1 MFKITKMNCTMTNKM
16 TFKKKKIE
24 KLDWLNSHTKK
35 NIITELIQNQ
45 FRLFISTA
53 TIDTDMTKK

>member
-16 TFKKKKIE
+16 TFKKKIE

-35 NIITELIQNQ
+35 KI
-45 FRLFISTA
+45 
-53 TIDTDMTKK
+53 